1 MASAHLVLLHHVSF
15 CFGGPCI
22 LIVAASAGLAGGL
35 TRRRLMIDWNVL
47 LHDLLSRDEQRVD
60 YVLANHADA
69 GEVAG
74 P

>member
-1 MASAHLVLLHHVSF
+1 MFLLHHVSF
-15 CFGGPCI
+15 CFGGPGI
-22 LIVAASAGLAGGL
+22 LIVGSAADLARGL
-35 TRRRLMIDWNVL
+35 THRRLMVDWNVL
-47 LHDLLSRDEQRVD
+47 LYDLLSRDEQRVD